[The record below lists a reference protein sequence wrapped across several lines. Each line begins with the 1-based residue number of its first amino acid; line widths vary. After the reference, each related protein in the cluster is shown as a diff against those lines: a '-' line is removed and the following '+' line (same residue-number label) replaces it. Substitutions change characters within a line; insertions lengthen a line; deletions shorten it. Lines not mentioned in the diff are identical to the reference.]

1 MIKFFRN
8 IRQSLINQNNM
19 GKYLKYAIGE
29 ILLVVI
35 GILIALQINNWN
47 ERRIE
52 SAEEQKILKNLKIDF
67 DNDKRQLETI
77 IEMTKTGIDGSLEML
92 GHTGSKAK
100 PSTAVKFDSILNS
113 IFISPAYRPVI
124 GTLNEIT
131 SSGKLGIIE
140 NAELRKLLATWPAI
154 IEMVQIRYQ
163 ETEKNEALLNEF
175 ILKNGNWL
183 NADQVSLVERNVTF
197 PESGFEKD
205 NRVLLSSPY
214 FENLIENVAIGY
226 DNYLTRL
233 NEASQLLER
242 IEELIKTELTS
253 D

>member
-77 IEMTKTGIDGSLEML
+77 IEMTKQGLMD
-92 GHTGSKAK
+92 
-100 PSTAVKFDSILNS
+100 P
-113 IFISPAYRPVI
+113 
-124 GTLNEIT
+124 
-131 SSGKLGIIE
+131 
-140 NAELRKLLATWPAI
+140 
-154 IEMVQIRYQ
+154 
-163 ETEKNEALLNEF
+163 
-175 ILKNGNWL
+175 
-183 NADQVSLVERNVTF
+183 
-197 PESGFEKD
+197 
-205 NRVLLSSPY
+205 
-214 FENLIENVAIGY
+214 
-226 DNYLTRL
+226 
-233 NEASQLLER
+233 
-242 IEELIKTELTS
+242 
-253 D
+253 